1 MKPSFANLTSLGRGC
16 MHAAFCTWVLA
27 ASAQPSS
34 TPPAQ
39 AAASQPNATAEPPKS
54 ATPVR
59 ITQPGPSPLL
69 TDRLFFSEDE
79 RARLDR
85 ARARGVSTDELDAG
99 ISLAPTLDGVM
110 RQVGGRTTYWI
121 NGTPRVVAPRARDP
135 IVPNAMIGPEL
146 KAKVVDATT
155 APNADAKSPR
165 RAARDTPRAPSR
177 ENPAR

>member
-1 MKPSFANLTSLGRGC
+1 MKSSFANLTSPGRGRVL
-16 MHAAFCTWVLA
+16 AAFCACALA

-39 AAASQPNATAEPPKS
+39 AAASQPNATAEPAKS

-79 RARLDR
+79 RTRLDR

-99 ISLAPTLDGVM
+99 VSLAPTLDGVV
-110 RQVGGRTTYWI
+110 RQVGGRTTYWV
-121 NGTPRVVAPRARDP
+121 NGAPRVVAPKGREP

-146 KAKVVDATT
+146 KAKVVDATSAST
-155 APNADAKSPR
+155 AEAKAPHR
-165 RAARDTPRAPSR
+165 NARDTPRAPAR